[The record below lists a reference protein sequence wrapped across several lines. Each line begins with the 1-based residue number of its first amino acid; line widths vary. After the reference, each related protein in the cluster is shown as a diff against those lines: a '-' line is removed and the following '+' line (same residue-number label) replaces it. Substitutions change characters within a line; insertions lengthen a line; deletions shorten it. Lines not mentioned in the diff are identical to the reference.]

1 MSAEQSVLSEKREGI
16 LTITLNRPEAA
27 NALRPED
34 RDEVI
39 ALLGAADRD
48 DEVRVVV
55 LRANG
60 KHFCAGADVASLAQR
75 RATVEKTVLDP
86 MRRIMNGAQKLVAA
100 VLDCNKPVIA
110 AVQGAATGVGAHLV
124 YAADLVVMTENAYF
138 AESFVKRGLVVDGG
152 GCYLLPRRIGMQK
165 AKEMAF
171 FGEKLTATEA
181 LSLGLVNR
189 VVPPDELDTA
199 VGDFATRLAT
209 APTSAIALTK
219 RLLNDSSSRDMAQAL
234 DAEALAQV
242 ANLATADAG
251 EAIAAFLAKRDP
263 VFTGRSVLPPPGGTG
278 GQ

>member
-39 ALLGAADRD
+39 ALLGAADGD

-219 RLLNDSSSRDMAQAL
+219 RLLNESPDSDRASAFVAEAMAQEIQSYSH
-234 DAEALAQV
+234 DSKEGV
-242 ANLATADAG
+242 R
-251 EAIAAFLAKRDP
+251 AFTEKRP
-263 VFTGRSVLPPPGGTG
+263 TKFTGK
-278 GQ
+278 